1 MLLVGM
7 TGAIKAQKMN
17 VIPTIKLNNGIEMPQ
32 LGIGTFAVKEDAA
45 ERVCHAV
52 KTGFRLID
60 TAQGYGNEKEVG
72 EGIRKSGIVRKLL
85 FITTKVNTTEMR
97 NKTVRQSI
105 DNSLNDLGL
114 DYIDL
119 VLIHWPVAG
128 HIEETWKIL
137 EEYVDKGKIRSIG
150 LSNFN
155 PHHIDSLLLY
165 ARIRPV
171 INQIEIHPY
180 MTQQANVDF
189 NFGKDI
195 QVEAWGPLG
204 QGTNGVLNDP
214 TIEEI
219 ARRYNKSVAQVILR
233 WHMQRGL
240 ITIPRCDND
249 DYTGE
254 NLCIYDFELS
264 PKEME
269 TISGLNRNLRT
280 YEKNDPDN
288 FPW

>member
-72 EGIRKSGIVRKLL
+72 EGIRKSGIDRKLL

-249 DYTGE
+249 DYTDE

-264 PKEME
+264 SKEME

>member
-32 LGIGTFAVKEDAA
+32 LGVGTFAVKEDAA

-72 EGIRKSGIVRKLL
+72 EGIRKSGIDRKLL

-249 DYTGE
+249 DYTDE

>member
-72 EGIRKSGIVRKLL
+72 EGIRKSGIDRKLL

-195 QVEAWGPLG
+195 QVEAWGPIG

-249 DYTGE
+249 DYTDE

-264 PKEME
+264 SKEME

>member
-1 MLLVGM
+1 MFLVGM
-7 TGAIKAQKMN
+7 TGTVKTQKMN

-32 LGIGTFAVKEDAA
+32 LGVGTFAVKEDAA

-52 KTGFRLID
+52 KAGFRLID

-72 EGIRKSGIVRKLL
+72 EGIRKSGIDRKLL

-105 DNSLNDLGL
+105 DNSLNELGL

-249 DYTGE
+249 DYTDE

-264 PKEME
+264 SKEME

>member
-7 TGAIKAQKMN
+7 TGTIKAQKMN

-72 EGIRKSGIVRKLL
+72 EGIRKSGIDRKLL

-249 DYTGE
+249 DYTDE

>member
-7 TGAIKAQKMN
+7 TGTIKAQKMN

-72 EGIRKSGIVRKLL
+72 EGIRKSGIDRKLL

-105 DNSLNDLGL
+105 DNSLNGLGL

-249 DYTGE
+249 DYTDE

-264 PKEME
+264 SKEME

>member
-1 MLLVGM
+1 
-7 TGAIKAQKMN
+7 
-17 VIPTIKLNNGIEMPQ
+17 
-32 LGIGTFAVKEDAA
+32 
-45 ERVCHAV
+45 
-52 KTGFRLID
+52 
-60 TAQGYGNEKEVG
+60 
-72 EGIRKSGIVRKLL
+72 
-85 FITTKVNTTEMR
+85 MR

-214 TIEEI
+214 NIEEI

>member
-7 TGAIKAQKMN
+7 TGTIKAQKMN

-72 EGIRKSGIVRKLL
+72 EGIRKSGIDRKLL

-249 DYTGE
+249 DYTDE

-264 PKEME
+264 SKEME

>member
-1 MLLVGM
+1 MFLIGM
-7 TGAIKAQKMN
+7 TGTIKAQNMN

-32 LGIGTFAVKEDAA
+32 LGVGTFAVKEDAA
-45 ERVCHAV
+45 DRVCHAI

-72 EGIRKSGIVRKLL
+72 EGIRKSGIDRKSL
-85 FITTKVNTTEMR
+85 FVTTKVNTTEMR
-97 NKTVRQSI
+97 NGTVRQSLE
-105 DNSLNDLGL
+105 NSLKDLGL

-155 PHHIDSLLLY
+155 PHHIDSLLSY

-189 NFGKDI
+189 TFGKDI

-214 TIEEI
+214 VIKEI
-219 ARRYNKSVAQVILR
+219 AQRYNKSVAQVILR

-249 DYTGE
+249 DYTDE
-254 NLCIYDFELS
+254 NIRIFDFELS
-264 PKEME
+264 PKDME
-269 TISGLNRNLRT
+269 TISGLNKNQRT
-280 YEKNDPDN
+280 YEKNDPDD

>member
-1 MLLVGM
+1 MFLIGM
-7 TGAIKAQKMN
+7 TGTIKAQNMN

-32 LGIGTFAVKEDAA
+32 LGVGTFAVKEDAA
-45 ERVCHAV
+45 DRVCHAI

-72 EGIRKSGIVRKLL
+72 EGIRKSGIDRKML
-85 FITTKVNTTEMR
+85 FVTTKVNTTEMR
-97 NKTVRQSI
+97 NGTVRQSLE
-105 DNSLNDLGL
+105 NSLKDLGL

-137 EEYVDKGKIRSIG
+137 EEYVDKGKIRCIG

-155 PHHIDSLLLY
+155 PHHIDSLLSY

-189 NFGKDI
+189 TFGKDI

-214 TIEEI
+214 VIKAI
-219 ARRYNKSVAQVILR
+219 AQRYNKSVAQVILR

-240 ITIPRCDND
+240 VTIPRCDNES
-249 DYTGE
+249 YTEE
-254 NLCIYDFELS
+254 NLQVFGFTLS
-264 PKEME
+264 SEEME
-269 TISGLNRNLRT
+269 QINGLNKNERT

>member
-72 EGIRKSGIVRKLL
+72 EGIRKSGIDRKLL

-249 DYTGE
+249 DYTDE
-254 NLCIYDFELS
+254 NLCILDFELS
-264 PKEME
+264 SKEME

>member
-72 EGIRKSGIVRKLL
+72 EGIRKSGIDRKLL

-249 DYTGE
+249 DYTDE

-264 PKEME
+264 SKEME

-280 YEKNDPDN
+280 CEKNDPDN

>member
-7 TGAIKAQKMN
+7 TGTIKAQKMN

-72 EGIRKSGIVRKLL
+72 EGIRKSGIDRKLL

-189 NFGKDI
+189 NFGEDI

-249 DYTGE
+249 DYTDE

-264 PKEME
+264 SKEME